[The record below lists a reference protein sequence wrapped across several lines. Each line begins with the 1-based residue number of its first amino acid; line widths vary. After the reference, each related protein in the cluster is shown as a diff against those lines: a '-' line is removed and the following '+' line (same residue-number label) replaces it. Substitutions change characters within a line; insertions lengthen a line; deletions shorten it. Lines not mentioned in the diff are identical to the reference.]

1 MTEQSQDQTQTPT
14 TDQVYTGQEQ
24 AGTETESELE
34 TPTTDSVYT
43 GAEQAAESTKDSDSV
58 KAVADPSAHG
68 GLPKW
73 PKEEM
78 GTPVVVNEN
87 KDSK

>member
-1 MTEQSQDQTQTPT
+1 MTEQNEESQTPT
-14 TDQVYTGQEQ
+14 TDKVYTGQEQ
-24 AGTETESELE
+24 AGTEAEGGELE
-34 TPTTDSVYT
+34 TPTTDEVYT
-43 GAEQAAESTKDSDSV
+43 GQEQAAESTKDADSV

-73 PKEEM
+73 PKEET
-78 GTPVVVNEN
+78 GTPVVVNES